1 MANGNLPTDT
11 PYDAASSTSTGR
23 VLSEDAGREMA
34 VQTRSNFAAG
44 IGISGLQIQL
54 MNGQSS
60 PAIIGTATIPT
71 ASQSAAGAMA
81 SADKAKLDGVAAGA
95 NNYVLPSAGK
105 GTLGGVKTTSD
116 VTSAAGYTPAPI
128 IDGVPYYKDTN
139 TTYDDATQSA
149 HGLMTAADKKK
160 LDGVAAGANNYSHPT
175 TPGNKHIPAGGAA
188 GQVLAWASDGTA
200 QWQAEKDTTYGDF
213 KGATTS
219 AAGSRGLVPAP
230 AMGAATRY
238 LRSDGTWQVPP
249 YPTIDSA
256 LSPTSANPVPTPT
269 AGSNNA
275 QLATTEF
282 VQNAVNAAITNAAAY
297 QGAANSYTEVIKTA
311 YKPGWYWFV
320 RTAGEYAGQ
329 QCESGDMI
337 IANKA
342 KGDSVSDSDFD
353 VIQSNVDYVTA
364 NDVKV
369 WFA

>member
-11 PYDAASSTSTGR
+11 PYDAATSTSAGR

-54 MNGQSS
+54 KNGQSS

-71 ASQSAAGAMA
+71 ASQSAAGAMT

-139 TTYDDATQSA
+139 TT
-149 HGLMTAADKKK
+149 
-160 LDGVAAGANNYSHPT
+160 
-175 TPGNKHIPAGGAA
+175 
-188 GQVLAWASDGTA
+188 
-200 QWQAEKDTTYGDF
+200 
-213 KGATTS
+213 
-219 AAGSRGLVPAP
+219 
-230 AMGAATRY
+230 
-238 LRSDGTWQVPP
+238 
-249 YPTIDSA
+249 IDSA
-256 LSPTSANPVPTPT
+256 ISSTSANPVQNKAVSAELGKKAPLASPNLTGSPTAPTPA
-269 AGSNNA
+269 AGSNDTR
-275 QLATTEF
+275 LATTAF
-282 VQNAVNAAITNAAAY
+282 VQNAVNAAVTNAAAY
-297 QGAANSYTEVIKTA
+297 QGAANSYTEIVKTA

-329 QCESGDMI
+329 QCESGDMV

-342 KGDSVSDSDFD
+342 KGASVSDGDFD

>member
-34 VQTRSNFAAG
+34 AQTRSNFAAG

-54 MNGQSS
+54 KNGQSP

-71 ASQSAAGAMA
+71 ASQSAAGAMT
-81 SADKAKLDGVAAGA
+81 SADKA
-95 NNYVLPSAGK
+95 
-105 GTLGGVKTTSD
+105 
-116 VTSAAGYTPAPI
+116 
-128 IDGVPYYKDTN
+128 
-139 TTYDDATQSA
+139 
-149 HGLMTAADKKK
+149 K

-175 TPGNKHIPAGGAA
+175 TPGSKHIPAGGAA
-188 GQVLAWASDGTA
+188 GQILAWASDGTA

-213 KGATTS
+213 KGATAS

-256 LSPTSANPVPTPT
+256 ISSTSANPVQNKAVSAELGKKAPLASPNLTGSPTAPTPA
-269 AGSNNA
+269 AGSNNT
-275 QLATTEF
+275 QLATTAF
-282 VQNAVNAAITNAAAY
+282 VQNAVNAAVTNAAAY
-297 QGAANSYTEVIKTA
+297 QGAANSYTEIVKTA

>member
-1 MANGNLPTDT
+1 
-11 PYDAASSTSTGR
+11 
-23 VLSEDAGREMA
+23 
-34 VQTRSNFAAG
+34 
-44 IGISGLQIQL
+44 
-54 MNGQSS
+54 
-60 PAIIGTATIPT
+60 
-71 ASQSAAGAMA
+71 MA

-95 NNYVLPSAGK
+95 NNYVLPTAGK

-116 VTSAAGYTPAPI
+116 VASAAGYTPVPI

-139 TTYDDATQSA
+139 TTYADATQSA
-149 HGLMTAADKKK
+149 HGLMTAVDKKK

-188 GQVLAWASDGTA
+188 GQILAWASDGTA

-249 YPTIDSA
+249 YPTIDAA
-256 LSPTSANPVPTPT
+256 LSPTSANPVQNKAVSAELGKKAPLASPQLTGSPTAPTPT
-269 AGSNNA
+269 AGSNNT
-275 QLATTEF
+275 QLATTAF
-282 VQNAVNAAITNAAAY
+282 VQNAVNAAVTSAAAY
-297 QGAANSYTEVIKTA
+297 QGAANSYTEIVKTA

-337 IANKA
+337 IANKE
-342 KGDSVSDSDFD
+342 KGASVSDSDFD